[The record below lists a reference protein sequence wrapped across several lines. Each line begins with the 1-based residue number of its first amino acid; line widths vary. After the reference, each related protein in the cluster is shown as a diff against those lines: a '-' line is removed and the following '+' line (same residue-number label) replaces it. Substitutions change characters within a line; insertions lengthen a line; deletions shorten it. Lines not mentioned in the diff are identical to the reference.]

1 MQKPDVLKIGL
12 LINPIAGMGGKVGLH
27 GTDDSLAE
35 RAKELG
41 AKNVSKERAGRTIK
55 ALLPQIEKLVF
66 CAPSKVMGADLLQS

>member
-1 MQKPDVLKIGL
+1 MQKPGVLKIGL

-41 AKNVSKERAGRTIK
+41 AKSISTERASRAIS
-55 ALLPQIEKLVF
+55 ALLPQLEKF
-66 CAPSKVMGADLLQS
+66 SF